1 MGFRPSTAN
10 RGIDL
15 LVDEAYFGFPPPA
28 AIRGPGL
35 VPGKYSFSKPY
46 SPDLTIPRKVA
57 IFNPSPPDYVVSN
70 LEGEGRGSVTPRSA
84 SHRRRVV
91 RT

>member
-15 LVDEAYFGFPPPA
+15 LVDEAYFGFSFPA

-57 IFNPSPPDYVVSN
+57 IFNPSPPD
-70 LEGEGRGSVTPRSA
+70 
-84 SHRRRVV
+84 
-91 RT
+91 